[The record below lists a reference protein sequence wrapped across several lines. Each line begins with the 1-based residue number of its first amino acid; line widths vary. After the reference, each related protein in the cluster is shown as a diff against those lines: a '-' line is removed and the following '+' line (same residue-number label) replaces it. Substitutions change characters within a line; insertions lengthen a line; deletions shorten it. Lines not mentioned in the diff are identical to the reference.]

1 MYNNIKLRLLFLIIA
16 FLNTDLVFGA
26 GVAGPGAPPAGGAP
40 GGGGV
45 AGPGAPPQ
53 TPIDLYS
60 IELALLAIGFI
71 LVTSYYLRKK
81 QLKSL

>member
-1 MYNNIKLRLLFLIIA
+1 MYSNIKIRLSFLALLFSIGNVVLA
-16 FLNTDLVFGA
+16 Q
-26 GVAGPGAPPAGGAP
+26 GVGGPGAPPAGGAP

>member
-1 MYNNIKLRLLFLIIA
+1 MYNNIKLRLLFLIMA

-26 GVAGPGAPPAGGAP
+26 S
-40 GGGGV
+40 V

-71 LVTSYYLRKK
+71 LVTSYYLKK
-81 QLKSL
+81 RQLKSL